1 MELQSSSSNVLAA
14 SASSQETL
22 DNDEVAPL
30 ESYPEDDLNQEP
42 QDATPRRN
50 QQPPRGNPPQQRV
63 ADLKVRT

>member
-22 DNDEVAPL
+22 DEMAPL

-63 ADLKVRT
+63 ADLKVWT